1 MTATLSRQASRSQR
15 ARDQPGA
22 GGRAGVRAE
31 SSAGHRGRCPARL
44 VLDTQFV
51 LDEVIA
57 HLIRGEL
64 ARGGT
69 LQVVLVPPRLGWSI
83 DAVVVALRRRR
94 IIQAREQQ
102 IEGLLRIA
110 GDRSA
115 QVTIAVR
122 RSWWRRRPRPAT
134 SRSEPRLLSDRK
146 QP

>member
-1 MTATLSRQASRSQR
+1 MTTTLSRQASRSRR
-15 ARDQPGA
+15 ARDQPGP
-22 GGRAGVRAE
+22 GGRPGVRAE
-31 SSAGHRGRCPARL
+31 SSAVHRAQRSARL

-64 ARGGT
+64 ARGGA
-69 LQVVLVPPRLGWSI
+69 LQVVLVPPRLRWSI
-83 DAVVVALRRRR
+83 DAVVVTLSRRR
-94 IIQAREQQ
+94 ITQAREQQ
-102 IEGLLRIA
+102 IEELLRIA

-122 RSWWRRRPRPAT
+122 RSWWRQRPRPAT
-134 SRSEPRLLSDRK
+134 SRSAPHLLLDRT